1 MRGSDRSLH
10 GSPVLPGGMVDL
22 QTAMAAAA
30 ADRQKRLD
38 KTDAERKKRRSG
50 ADLGIERFDPVKH
63 VAKEKAETASMWFVL
78 AYAVVV
84 ALLNRHMLMGWVGP
98 GDGFLLWFLPIAML
112 IFLPR
117 LHRLVMPEGFV
128 EHYTS
133 GTWVKAGFLHTFTFL
148 AISFLLVNPPFGDVT
163 AASLDGDWEIAVMS
177 EDGEL
182 TLASASGDV
191 MDMDGE
197 GFAWSTEDGTLHG
210 DAWLMFTLT
219 DNHEVSE
226 NNVEVRLSSNADPSG
241 SVLLPVDT
249 VPLAFANLS
258 QSDAD
263 HRWFLVPLGADLVEG
278 RWTITVDIEE
288 QGSPWVN
295 TRVYAWHLDV
305 IDERA

>member
-1 MRGSDRSLH
+1 
-10 GSPVLPGGMVDL
+10 MVDL

-38 KTDAERKKRRSG
+38 KTAADRKKRRSG
-50 ADLGIERFDPVKH
+50 ADLGIERFDPVNH

-98 GDGFLLWFLPIAML
+98 GEGFLLWFLPIGML
-112 IFLPR
+112 IFLPG
-117 LHRLVMPEGFV
+117 LHRAVMPESFV
-128 EHYTS
+128 EHYIP

-163 AASLDGDWEIAVMS
+163 AASLDGAWDIAVI
-177 EDGEL
+177 DANGVL
-182 TLASASGDV
+182 VLASDSDDAMG
-191 MDMDGE
+191 MDGD
-197 GFAWSTEDGTLHG
+197 GFAWTTEDGTLDG
-210 DAWLMFTLT
+210 SAWVMFTLT

-226 NNVEVRLSSNADPSG
+226 NAVEVRLTSNADPSG
-241 SVLLPVDT
+241 SVLLPVET
-249 VPLAFANLS
+249 VPSEFTNLS
-258 QSDAD
+258 RNDAE
-263 HRWFLVPLGADLVEG
+263 HRWFLVPLGEDLVEG

-295 TRVYAWHLDV
+295 TRVYEWHLDV

>member
-1 MRGSDRSLH
+1 
-10 GSPVLPGGMVDL
+10 MVDL

-38 KTDAERKKRRSG
+38 KTAADRKKRRSG
-50 ADLGIERFDPVKH
+50 ADLGIERFDPVNH
-63 VAKEKAETASMWFVL
+63 VAKERAETASMWFVL

-98 GDGFLLWFLPIAML
+98 GDGFLLWFLPIGML

-117 LHRLVMPEGFV
+117 LHRAIMPESFV
-128 EHYTS
+128 EHYKS

-163 AASLDGDWEIAVMS
+163 AASLDGAWDIAVIDA
-177 EDGEL
+177 DGAL
-182 TLASASGDV
+182 VLASDSDNAMG
-191 MDMDGE
+191 MDGE
-197 GFAWSTEDGTLHG
+197 GFAWTTEDGTLHG
-210 DAWLMFTLT
+210 SAWVMFTLT

-241 SVLLPVDT
+241 TVLLPVET
-249 VPLAFANLS
+249 VPSEFTNLS
-258 QSDAD
+258 RSDAE
-263 HRWFLVPLGADLVEG
+263 HRWFLVPLGNDLVEG

-295 TRVYAWHLDV
+295 TRVYEWHLDV